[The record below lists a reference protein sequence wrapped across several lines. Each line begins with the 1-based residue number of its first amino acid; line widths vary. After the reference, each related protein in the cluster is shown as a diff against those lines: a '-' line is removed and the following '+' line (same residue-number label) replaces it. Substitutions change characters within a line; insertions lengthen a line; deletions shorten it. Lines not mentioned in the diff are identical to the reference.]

1 MADSQK
7 EGGGSSSATRHE
19 GGRRWKTLLGKR
31 LPGTGVGD
39 AEKKGS
45 DANWW
50 VISITMIITVVI
62 AIWAAVGK
70 ESFNSVI
77 GGITGW
83 LTGSLG
89 WLYVAVIAITLIFM
103 IWLAASKAGNIR
115 LGPDHSRPQYSL
127 FSWSAM
133 LFAAGIGIGILFY
146 SVAEPL
152 AQYANPPVG
161 EGQTEEALRDA
172 VPWLLFHYGISGWGL
187 YALMGLAFGYYAYR
201 LNMPLA
207 IRSALYPLIGKRI
220 HGPIGDAVDVAA
232 LLGTV
237 FGVAA
242 SLGIGVVQL
251 NFGLN
256 LVLNLPEGRGMQIAL
271 VILVVATATLS
282 AVSGVDKGIKRL
294 SEWSVYLAVALLLLV
309 VVGGNTGWLLDSLV
323 KNMGDYLTVLPR
335 WTFETFAY
343 STTPE
348 QTQDW
353 MANWTLFFWA
363 WWVAWAP
370 FVGLFLA
377 RISRG
382 RTFRQFIVGTLL
394 VPFTFLAL
402 WASFLGNMAL
412 DRVVNEGDT
421 ELLEQTV
428 NSPERGFYM
437 VLQGLPWST
446 FALILAMVVGLLF
459 FVTSADSGALVMAK
473 FSSKS
478 EDPAED
484 GAIWMRVL
492 WAAVVAVL
500 TVAMLQ
506 IDGIGTLQMATLI
519 MGLPFMVVVFL
530 IMAGLVLS
538 IRQEVFQMDSR
549 AVALHSAISGRTGGR
564 QTDWRGRVRRAGT
577 WPDIEQAEDFLKE
590 TAYPALHDV
599 TQELLDNGHTAT
611 LTGGHDDVTGI
622 SQLDLFVS
630 FDGEPD
636 FRFQLFPI
644 EERLPRFA
652 RKGRRGSHY
661 YRIEVFGINGSLGYD
676 VYGYSED
683 QLIGNVL
690 DLFDRHMEYL
700 HMQRNQPGET
710 DLTAYN
716 THVPEWD
723 EDFGEEEE

>member
-1 MADSQK
+1 MADSARTAAGSDSPTKQK
-7 EGGGSSSATRHE
+7 GAARI
-19 GGRRWKTLLGKR
+19 RTLLGK
-31 LPGTGVGD
+31 PAPASAITKKGD
-39 AEKKGS
+39 A
-45 DANWW
+45 ANWP
-50 VISITMIITVVI
+50 VIIITLVVTVAV
-62 AIWAAVGK
+62 AIWAAAGA
-70 ESFNSVI
+70 ESFDKIV
-77 GGITGW
+77 GGTASW
-83 LTGSLG
+83 LTGNFG
-89 WLYVAVIAITLIFM
+89 WLYVAVVAITLIFM

-161 EGQTEEALRDA
+161 PGETEEAMKEA
-172 VPWLLFHYGISGWGL
+172 VLWTLFHYGISGWGL

-220 HGPIGDAVDVAA
+220 HGPIGDAVDIAA

-256 LVLNLPEGRGMQIAL
+256 LVFDLPEGKAMQIAL
-271 VILVVATATLS
+271 VVLAVAAATLS

-294 SEWSVYLAVALLLLV
+294 SEWNVYLAVALLVIV
-309 VVGGNTGWLLDSLV
+309 VAGGRTGWLFDSLV
-323 KNMGDYLTVLPR
+323 KNMGDYLTTLPR
-335 WTFETFAY
+335 WTFETFSY
-343 STTPE
+343 TTTPAS
-348 QTQDW
+348 TQEW

-394 VPFTFLAL
+394 VPFLFLAL

-412 DRVVNEGDT
+412 DRVVNNGDHD
-421 ELLEQTV
+421 LLEQTV

-437 VLQGLPWST
+437 VLEGLPWPT
-446 FALILAMVVGLLF
+446 LALVLAMIVGLLF

-473 FSSKS
+473 FSSRTT
-478 EDPAED
+478 DPAAD
-484 GAIWMRVL
+484 GAVWLRVL
-492 WAAVVAVL
+492 WAVAVAVL

-506 IDGIGTLQMATLI
+506 VDGIGTLQMATLI
-519 MGLPFMVVVFL
+519 MGLPFMIVVFL

-538 IRQEVFQMDSR
+538 VRQEVLQMDSR
-549 AVALHSAISGRTGGR
+549 AVALHGAISGRTDSQHG
-564 QTDWRGRVRRAGT
+564 DWRTRVERAGT
-577 WPDIEQAEDFLKE
+577 WPTAEQSQSFIMEVAK
-590 TAYPALHDV
+590 PALKDV
-599 TQELLDNGHTAT
+599 TEELMNNGHEAT
-611 LTGGHDDVTGI
+611 LTTVADEHTGI
-622 SQLDLFVS
+622 NQLDLFVT
-630 FDGEPD
+630 FKGDPD
-636 FRFQLFPI
+636 FRYQLYPI
-644 EERLPRFA
+644 EERLPKFA
-652 RKGRRGSHY
+652 RRGSHGANY
-661 YRIEVFGINGSLGYD
+661 YRVEVFGINGSLGYD
-676 VYGYSED
+676 VFGYTRE
-683 QLIGNVL
+683 QLIANVL
-690 DLFDRHMEYL
+690 DLFERHMEYL

-710 DLTAYN
+710 DLSAYN
-716 THVPEWD
+716 TEIPEWQ
-723 EDFGEEEE
+723 EDFGDNHAD